1 MISSG
6 APVPDTDVYDGKGA
20 APLPV
25 FFQGRTLLMFFAAD
39 CERCRHVLAL
49 VARWR
54 TAGVNVVGISQETI
68 EDTADFLKESRFSI
82 PVVIDDRPYQASR
95 AFEIEQVPALA
106 LVDDDFIEW
115 TSDGCP
121 DADLAEV
128 QVRLG
133 IAKPLSTDSPAV
145 ARSSRHIH

>member
-1 MISSG
+1 
-6 APVPDTDVYDGKGA
+6 
-20 APLPV
+20 
-25 FFQGRTLLMFFAAD
+25 MFFAAD

-54 TAGVNVVGISQETI
+54 TAGVKVVGISQETI
-68 EDTADFLKESRFSI
+68 EDTADFLKGSHFSI

-121 DADLAEV
+121 DAELAEV
-128 QVRLG
+128 QIRLG
-133 IAKPLSTDSPAV
+133 IAKPLSTDSPTA
-145 ARSSRHIH
+145 ARPSKHVH